1 MSSIQIQDMEMFYMK
16 TNISGISYNSYSRY
30 IYRPCFVK
38 LYIYLLCCSGDSW
51 DDNGAKV
58 VCRELGF
65 NPEYEFSKADG
76 NVPTWE
82 NTRSDNFTLG
92 GMDIHWREGAYI
104 ANCDGSEQK
113 LSECITRIRPSS
125 REEKEKVCSSSAR
138 VICHSKIVIILGILF
153 VLYCRRSITT
163 VTD

>member
-1 MSSIQIQDMEMFYMK
+1 MVCK
-16 TNISGISYNSYSRY
+16 T
-30 IYRPCFVK
+30 
-38 LYIYLLCCSGDSW
+38 LYLLCCSGDSW
-51 DDNGAKV
+51 DDDDAKV

-92 GMDIHWREGAYI
+92 GVDIHWREGAYI
-104 ANCDGSEQK
+104 ATCDGSEQR

-125 REEKEKVCSSSAR
+125 PEEKDKVCSSSAR

-153 VLYCRRSITT
+153 VLYCMRSITT